1 MQLEKAQPK
10 LKLPS
15 FPYKL
20 QLLNLDTDGLKRK
33 KALADYLDFVGSHP
47 QLTADVMLINCLHNK
62 VIKPAGCLS
71 TPLPLCTAL
80 WPVCLTFFILQPPE
94 APIVLRVTPLQAMGI
109 ATVKKSAGSCFS
121 PAFSFNLT
129 VY

>member
-47 QLTADVMLINCLHNK
+47 QLAADVMLINCLHDK
-62 VIKPAGCLS
+62 VIRPAGGLS
-71 TPLPLCTAL
+71 TPLPLPLCTVM
-80 WPVCLTFFILQPPE
+80 WPVCLTFFILRPPE

-109 ATVKKSAGSCFS
+109 ATMKKSAGSCFS
-121 PAFSFNLT
+121 PVFSPST
-129 VY
+129 P